1 MLHTRKPEKNFQ
13 TLEDIL
19 RRKEELAA
27 GIQKESDQINTLW
40 HTLFIPSKNA
50 SKGEMVANIVSKS
63 VTAIDAFLL
72 VRKLLKTYGNIFSR
86 RKR

>member
-1 MLHTRKPEKNFQ
+1 MLPTRKPEKNFQ

-27 GIQKESDQINTLW
+27 GIQKESDQISTLW
-40 HTLFIPSKNA
+40 HSLYAPSK
-50 SKGEMVANIVSKS
+50 SGSEGEMVASIISNS

-72 VRKLLKTYGNIFSR
+72 VRKLIKSYGHIFSR